1 MDKTDEE
8 IYKEEKLRQDA
19 LEMIENEIRWFLK
32 GGQEDSFIY
41 IDAIKAIIKQLE
53 KDLKEV
59 STKV

>member
-32 GGQEDSFIY
+32 SGQEDSFIY